1 MISRPGNGQWERQA
15 TGTTLRNV
23 YGREA
28 GNQVTWSHTMSGG
41 FKVRVA
47 ALYDIHGNLDALDA
61 ALDAARHS
69 AADLVVIGG
78 DVFPGPLASEALDR
92 LLALDIPCQWIMG
105 NGDRAVL
112 EQRRGVAS
120 DALPQSVRPIIR
132 WHAAALTAAHERAIA
147 SWASTLRLEID
158 GLGSVVFV
166 HASPRNDTEIFTE
179 RTPAAGLEPIFDAA
193 DADVVVCGH
202 THMQFDRMI
211 GRTRVVNAGSVG
223 MPFGDPGAH
232 WALLG
237 PEVELRRTPY
247 DLERAAAR
255 IRSSSYPGAA
265 EYVKEY
271 VLNRPSKER
280 MLELYERSG

>member
-1 MISRPGNGQWERQA
+1 M
-15 TGTTLRNV
+15 
-23 YGREA
+23 
-28 GNQVTWSHTMSGG
+28 
-41 FKVRVA
+41 RVA

-78 DVFPGPLASEALDR
+78 DVFPGPLATEALDR
-92 LLALDIPCQWIMG
+92 LIALDIPCQWIMG
-105 NGDRAVL
+105 NGERAVVN
-112 EQRRGVAS
+112 ERRSVGS
-120 DALPQSVRPIIR
+120 DALPESVRPIIR

-147 SWASTLRLEID
+147 SWPTTLRLEIE
-158 GLGSVVFV
+158 GLGRVVFV
-166 HASPRNDTEIFTE
+166 HATPRSDTEIFTE
-179 RTPAAGLEPIFDAA
+179 RTPAAHLEPIFDAA

-255 IRSSSYPGAA
+255 IGSSSYPGAA
-265 EYVKEY
+265 EYAEQY

-280 MLELYERSG
+280 MLDQYGKSSISS